1 MPGAGRAAGN
11 GLGET
16 GWVLS
21 GLPAQGAHRMPGSV
35 TKPKANPESLFA
47 AGYAACFSSAL
58 NAAARGHRHGR
69 WLTSASIR

>member
-1 MPGAGRAAGN
+1 
-11 GLGET
+11 
-16 GWVLS
+16 
-21 GLPAQGAHRMPGSV
+21 MPGSV

-47 AGYAACFSSAL
+47 AGYDACFSSAL